1 MRDESYNTFSTFWL
15 SEFSKSDDSLH
26 WQTYVVI
33 GNCKFI
39 TRCLNWYNFQEGSL
53 ANILKAV
60 PAQSW
65 CLSDSLA
72 QQRDHVSR
80 ALKAGSN
87 TPKYGLI
94 FHSSF
99 LGQAAAK
106 KQRLQLPRYLAN
118 KCGTAS
124 GTGCFSEVTPGPSV
138 FGEGLQEQVWGVAVL
153 L

>member
-1 MRDESYNTFSTFWL
+1 M
-15 SEFSKSDDSLH
+15 
-26 WQTYVVI
+26 
-33 GNCKFI
+33 
-39 TRCLNWYNFQEGSL
+39 

-99 LGQAAAK
+99 IGQAAAK
-106 KQRLQLPRYLAN
+106 KTKAASPGTWQTNVGLPQELV
-118 KCGTAS
+118 AS
-124 GTGCFSEVTPGPSV
+124 
-138 FGEGLQEQVWGVAVL
+138 LR
-153 L
+153 